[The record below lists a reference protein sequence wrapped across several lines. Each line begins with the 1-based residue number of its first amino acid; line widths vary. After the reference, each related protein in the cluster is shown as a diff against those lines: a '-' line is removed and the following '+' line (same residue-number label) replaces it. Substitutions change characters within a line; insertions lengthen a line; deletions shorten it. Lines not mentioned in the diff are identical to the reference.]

1 MMTEQLQVSI
11 LAAPLAAIDRR
22 ALSQAWYTALQNAP
36 RSRTAPAMVRA
47 AAPAL
52 VPLRTGEYLAPAS
65 GGRTPPCFACVV
77 NDKPVRGTLTGDG
90 IGSHVRC
97 RLRSRLAQR
106 IEQVFSD
113 SRGGLRRA
121 TFSLG
126 RGNVRVHVILQSRGG
141 KTVLLALCPP
151 EVRAMVARALTEV
164 RFALAARGIGLAVQA
179 REIGRCS

>member
-22 ALSQAWYTALQNAP
+22 ALSQAWYTALQHAP
-36 RSRTAPAMVRA
+36 RSRTTAATLRGPV

-52 VPLRTGEYLAPAS
+52 LRTREYMAAAS
-65 GGRTPPCFACVV
+65 GGKTQPCVARLV
-77 NDKPVRGTLTGDG
+77 NDRPARGTFTGDG

-97 RLRSRLAQR
+97 RLRSQLAQR
-106 IEQVFSD
+106 IGRTFSD

-126 RGNVRVHVILQSRGG
+126 RGNVRVHVVLQTKGEQ
-141 KTVLLALCPP
+141 TVLLALCPP
-151 EVRAMVARALTEV
+151 EVRTFVARALTEV
-164 RFALAARGIGLAVQA
+164 RFALAARGIGLEVQA
-179 REIGRCS
+179 KEVRRCS